1 VQRKRREE
9 VRPGHEESRLS
20 PEPATDAVVH
30 FYDSHPINEQQIL
43 HDLARDGIALEGL
56 TEDVL
61 QRYDQDHFGGLEAV
75 DRLVAKAGIDQ
86 ASHVLDV
93 CSGMGG
99 PARYLASRL
108 SCRVTGLDITLSRH
122 ESAIRLT
129 ELVGLQHLVD
139 FRHGSALAMPFA
151 DASFDVAIGQEAF
164 AHVPDK
170 PRLIAECARVVKP
183 GGRIAFTD
191 IMCGERLTP
200 AAAARVQR
208 DMAFAGFETLD
219 GYARLLA
226 EHGCTVVEREDLT
239 AQWAEILVQRLAMY
253 RALRDTTVARFGAE
267 HFSRWDDTYA
277 FFVGLFAERQLAGG
291 RLVAGRDG

>member
-1 VQRKRREE
+1 
-9 VRPGHEESRLS
+9 LN
-20 PEPATDAVVH
+20 PEPGADAVTR
-30 FYDSHPINEQQIL
+30 FYETHPINEQQIL

-75 DRLVAKAGIDQ
+75 DILAEKAGIDA

-99 PARYLASRL
+99 PARYLAQKL
-108 SCRVTGLDITLSRH
+108 GCRVTGLDITRSRH

-129 ELVGLQHLVD
+129 ELTGLQHLVA
-139 FRHGSALAMPFA
+139 FRHGSALAMPFV
-151 DASFDVAIGQEAF
+151 DAGFDVVIGQEAW

-170 PRLIAECARVVKP
+170 PRLIAECVWVVRR

-191 IMCGERLTP
+191 IMQGERLTP

-208 DMAFAGFETLD
+208 DMAFASFETLG
-219 GYARLLA
+219 GYARLLTDN
-226 EHGCTVVEREDLT
+226 GCTILEREDLT
-239 AQWAEILVQRLAMY
+239 AQWAEILVGRLAMY
-253 RALRDTTVARFGAE
+253 RDLCETTVARFGVD
-267 HFSRWDDTYA
+267 HFRRWDETYA
-277 FFVGLFAERQLAGG
+277 FFVDRFADRQLAGG
-291 RLVAGRDG
+291 RLVARKDA